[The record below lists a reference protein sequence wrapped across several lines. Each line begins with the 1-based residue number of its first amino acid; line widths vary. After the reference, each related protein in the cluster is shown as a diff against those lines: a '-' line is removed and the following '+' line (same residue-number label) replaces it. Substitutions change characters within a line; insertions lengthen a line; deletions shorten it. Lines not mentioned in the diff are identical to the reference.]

1 MSKMA
6 RVANYRQTSGQNDI
20 LKQNVDFNKDC
31 KLEKKISTPAHAESS
46 AFYRG
51 KLYHRNSKLNR
62 IVKKFITN

>member
-31 KLEKKISTPAHAESS
+31 KLEKKISTPDILKVALSTEENCII
-46 AFYRG
+46 G
-51 KLYHRNSKLNR
+51 TPN
-62 IVKKFITN
+62 